1 MTLSVWQSLDIYA
14 TYVNIY
20 VATKK
25 TSDELGFEKAI
36 LKVSSLREKNLYG
49 PASKA
54 ADDPET
60 GIVIKQKPA
69 FFVIKDC
76 ATIAKR
82 YMFIMCY
89 GSLTDPIGQ
98 LKGKVSVD
106 DIENFVSRSRNKANY
121 ETRQLLNLIFSDI
134 NSYVPGL
141 RESGID
147 ELDISFDTID
157 EENVYGDYEDLGN
170 ERIKEMEKQQEIQK
184 SKIDLN
190 NDKAVVDKLVEVFV
204 LD

>member
-1 MTLSVWQSLDIYA
+1 MAKNTV
-14 TYVNIY
+14 
-20 VATKK
+20 
-25 TSDELGFEKAI
+25 EGFGFEKAI
-36 LKVSSLREKNLYG
+36 LKACSLREKNLLG

-69 FFVIKDC
+69 YFVIKDC

-98 LKGKVSVD
+98 LKGKVSVED
-106 DIENFVSRSRNKANY
+106 VEDFVVRSRNKSNY

-141 RESGID
+141 RETGVD
-147 ELDISFDTID
+147 ELDINFETID
-157 EENVYGDYEDLGN
+157 EDNVYGDYEDLGN
-170 ERIKEMEKQQEIQK
+170 ERIKEMEKQQELQK
-184 SKIDLN
+184 TKIDLN
-190 NDKAVVDKLVEVFV
+190 NDQAVVDKLVETFV
-204 LD
+204 LDDV